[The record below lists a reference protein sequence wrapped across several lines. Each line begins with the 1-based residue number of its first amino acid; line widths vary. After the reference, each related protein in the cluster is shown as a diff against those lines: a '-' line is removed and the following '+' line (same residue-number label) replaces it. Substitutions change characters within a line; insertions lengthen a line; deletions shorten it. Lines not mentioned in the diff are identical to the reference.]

1 MKKIIYSFALVLF
14 AAVLFTACKK
24 DNKKSSEDYT
34 TEATLQSDDQTSFS
48 TELDAAN
55 NDANLALESETGFN
69 NRVQGLICDATVT
82 ADTTINPKTITIVY
96 NGTNCVGNRTRTG
109 TVKLSLASG
118 VRWKNPGAVITVSV
132 QNLKITRARDNKS
145 IVINGT
151 HTLTNV
157 SGGLLITLPVVGK
170 ITHTITSSDMSVT
183 FDDGSKRTWQV
194 ARKREFTYSNGVVVT
209 VTGTHTEGTATNIAE
224 WGLNRFGNAFAC
236 AITQPLVV
244 RQDCNFRIVSGQIQ
258 HTGPVITATTTFG
271 LDATGKETGCPGAG
285 NYYFKI
291 DWSFNSGRTNTV
303 ILPY

>member
-82 ADTTINPKTITIVY
+82 ADTTTNPKTITIVY
-96 NGTNCVGNRTRTG
+96 NGTNCIGNRTRTG
-109 TVKLSLASG
+109 TVKLSVASG